1 MVAYVHIEYSTH
13 QFSEESK
20 GGWNP
25 PPPRSLR
32 YRKKRGP
39 ERVNTARKVIFRW
52 ILNLEV
58 QTESEFG
65 SDQIFKIRSGT
76 AKKLTDPDPQP
87 REKKKPRNTMAQ

>member
-20 GGWNP
+20 EGWNP

-39 ERVNTARKVIFRW
+39 GRVKEHMARYVI
-52 ILNLEV
+52 IM
-58 QTESEFG
+58 T
-65 SDQIFKIRSGT
+65 QIQYLRK
-76 AKKLTDPDPQP
+76 
-87 REKKKPRNTMAQ
+87 